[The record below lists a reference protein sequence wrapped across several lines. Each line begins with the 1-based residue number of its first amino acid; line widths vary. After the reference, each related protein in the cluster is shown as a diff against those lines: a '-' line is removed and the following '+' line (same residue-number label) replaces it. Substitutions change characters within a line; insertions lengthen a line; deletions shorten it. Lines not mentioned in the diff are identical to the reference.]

1 MAEEDDAFALEYR
14 VKHRD
19 EPALELFEQRGQRR
33 VGHLRHVDGSLQ
45 RVPRARTAAMAGRVA
60 RGGVRLGGGA
70 STCHLLRAE
79 QWRYTQRDRRA
90 EPSDRADVAQ
100 LIRARAVCEHQTV
113 RLARGQRMRTQ
124 EGARRARVVAQG
136 GLGADLSGE
145 VGSVGQR
152 GGVDRIQRIVQVGAL
167 LARVLQTQR
176 REIEFNDSE
185 IETPDF

>member
-1 MAEEDDAFALEYR
+1 
-14 VKHRD
+14 
-19 EPALELFEQRGQRR
+19 
-33 VGHLRHVDGSLQ
+33 
-45 RVPRARTAAMAGRVA
+45 MAGRVA
-60 RGGVRLGGGA
+60 RLGGWA
-70 STCHLLRAE
+70 STWHLLRAE
-79 QWRYTQRDRRA
+79 QWRYTQRDRGA
-90 EPSDRADVAQ
+90 EPSDRAHVAQ

-124 EGARRARVVAQG
+124 EGARRARLVAQG

-176 REIEFNDSE
+176 REIGFNDSE
-185 IETPDF
+185 VETPAF